1 MLLCLKGVFYFK
13 AVRAIVNKFEPI
25 RHKYTMFVW
34 VWPILMIIYSVDLTI
49 FKGPGGLRNDNA
61 FACVQVQ
68 VLARTKWIVY
78 WYCRILKKLPKYYVL
93 YIFLNLL

>member
-61 FACVQVQ
+61 FMHVSRFKSWPGQSGLFIGTVE
-68 VLARTKWIVY
+68 
-78 WYCRILKKLPKYYVL
+78 
-93 YIFLNLL
+93 F